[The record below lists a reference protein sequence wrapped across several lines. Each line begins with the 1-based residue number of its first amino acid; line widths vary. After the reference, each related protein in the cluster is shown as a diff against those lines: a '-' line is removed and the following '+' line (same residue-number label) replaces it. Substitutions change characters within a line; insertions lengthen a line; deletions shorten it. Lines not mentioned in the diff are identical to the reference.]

1 MRFISFVIAILT
13 VFFFT
18 GCSNKQYFEPEKTY
32 KAPTN
37 AYAGTIVNL
46 SRDGGTFKNGSYI
59 GKSGI
64 NKINLGEG
72 YRFLSESKQ
81 YVLATN
87 VQGVLKILNKTS
99 NKTVHTVD
107 LDIPVVS
114 ASIKKGVIAYVLNNN
129 TFGLYNIT
137 SKKKMIESP
146 SEVMYAIDTRTP
158 SPIFIDNLAVMPM
171 LDGKLVIVD
180 MYNTDNAKVVYLSS
194 YNAFNNIIYL
204 SRVGNTLIATT
215 PKKMM
220 TLGNSGQHEY
230 PANISEVSSTNKNIY
245 LFTKEGKIIRLS
257 HTLKILAE
265 KKFKFS
271 HFSVA
276 TTYANKVYA
285 LDQKGSLIVLSADLS
300 KYKVYEVGEVEN
312 PAFVS
317 GSKLYKDG
325 KVIDLSKLG
334 YE

>member
-1 MRFISFVIAILT
+1 MRFISFVIAIFA

-18 GCSNKQYFEPEKTY
+18 GCSNKQYFEPKKAY
-32 KAPTN
+32 KVPSSSYGGN
-37 AYAGTIVNL
+37 LVNL
-46 SRDGGTFKNGSYI
+46 SRDGGTLENGNYI
-59 GKSGI
+59 GTAGI
-64 NKINLGEG
+64 HKINLGKG
-72 YRFLSESKQ
+72 YRFLSENKQ

-87 VQGVLKILNKTS
+87 VKGVLKILNKTS
-99 NKTVHTVD
+99 HKTVHTVD

-129 TFGLYNIT
+129 TFGLYNIA

-194 YNAFNNIIYL
+194 YSAFNNIIYL

-230 PANISEVSSTNKNIY
+230 PANISEVSGTNKNIY

-265 KKFKFS
+265 KKFKFA

-300 KYKVYEVGEVEN
+300 KYKIYTVGEVES